1 MQQAQRGL
9 EEALQRSGDWM
20 VWCSELVEGATFDST
35 LRARVAVSL
44 HHLCIE
50 HHQAAHVLIDNDV
63 RGSAFALY
71 RPQFEAYT
79 RAMWFHACASDA
91 ALEDFVRGAE
101 PPPMRELAS
110 DLAGTIGNPGEVIR
124 RVKEQS
130 WRSMCAFTHGGAI
143 QVKARA
149 MKDEIRQSFTD
160 EHTRQLI
167 DAMAS
172 LSYLGALGIAA
183 VADNEELAK
192 SLQARHRAIYAV
204 VYDRV

>member
-1 MQQAQRGL
+1 MQQGTSGL
-9 EEALQRSGDWM
+9 TEALQRSGEWM
-20 VWCSELVEGATFDST
+20 ARCSDLVDGAMFDST

-44 HHLCIE
+44 HHLCLE
-50 HHQAAHVLIDNDV
+50 HHRAAHVLIDNDV

-79 RAMWFHACASDA
+79 RALWFHVCASDS
-91 ALEDFVRGAE
+91 ALEGFVGGGE
-101 PPPMRELAS
+101 PPPMGELAS
-110 DLAGTIGNPGEVIR
+110 DLAKTLGSQGEVVR
-124 RVKEQS
+124 SVKEQS

-160 EHTRQLI
+160 EHTSQLI

-172 LSYLGALGIAA
+172 LSYLGALGIAT
-183 VADNEELAK
+183 VAGQEVLANN
-192 SLQARHRAIYAV
+192 LYAGHREIYSV
-204 VYDRV
+204 VYDRI